1 MTNPE
6 RHFLEAD
13 VIVAGAGPAGVSAA
27 LAAAEAGAKV
37 LLVDTHDQPGG
48 TLHHAGLHTLC
59 GLFLPNADSP
69 VPVSN
74 TARMWAEAI
83 GSRPMRM
90 GRLYELPLAPGQFSV
105 TATDMLSRSQ
115 GLEVAFGAELGAG
128 SVLRF
133 RSLVDATGR
142 AHILDMAGL
151 PTAGADPT
159 CPGIGFRLSGVA
171 AKRPSTLQI
180 LRHFD
185 RLGYEFLPTI
195 MPWRGPENEIAGVLN
210 VAPEHHGDAPRTLK
224 SRTLEYLET
233 MLRELRTAFIPFAA
247 SRLSH
252 VGEEVGLRS
261 GRVFAGPMR
270 IDRSQV
276 RAGGAEDVAVRGF
289 WPVEW
294 WRDLGGPRFVH
305 PHPGGY
311 AIPDEC
317 LRVSRSPSI
326 YTAGMSISATP
337 EGQAAVRAAGVCLET
352 GARAGTLAAQDARM
366 EIFHQLV
373 LMPRKSA

>member
-1 MTNPE
+1 MTDPE

-13 VIVAGAGPAGVSAA
+13 VIVAGAGPAGVAA
-27 LAAAEAGAKV
+27 VLAAAEAGAKV
-37 LLVDTHDQPGG
+37 LLADAHGRPGG

-59 GLFLPNADSP
+59 GLYLPDADSP
-69 VPVSN
+69 VPVSD
-74 TARMWAEAI
+74 TARRWAEAI

-90 GRLYELPLAPGQFSV
+90 GRLHVLPLAPGQFSV
-105 TATDMLSRSQ
+105 AATDMLSRSQ
-115 GLEVAFGAELGAG
+115 GVEVAFGTELGAG

-142 AHILDMAGL
+142 ARILHMAGL
-151 PTAGADPT
+151 PTAGTDPA

-185 RLGYEFLPTI
+185 RLECGFLPTF
-195 MPWRGPENEIAGVLN
+195 MPWSGPENEIAGVLN
-210 VAPEHHGDAPRTLK
+210 VAPEHHADAPGTLK
-224 SRTLEYLET
+224 SRALEYLEF
-233 MLRELRTAFIPFAA
+233 MLRELRNAFAPFAA

-252 VGEEVGLRS
+252 VGEEVGLRC
-261 GRVFAGPMR
+261 GRVFAGPVR
-270 IDRSQV
+270 IDRNQV
-276 RAGGAEDVAVRGF
+276 RAGGAEDAAVRGF

-305 PHPGGY
+305 PHPSGY
-311 AIPDEC
+311 EIPDEC

-326 YTAGMSISATP
+326 YTAGMGISATP

-352 GARAGTLAAQDARM
+352 GTRAGALAARDART
-366 EIFHQLV
+366 EPLHQLV
-373 LMPRKSA
+373 LMPGKSA

>member
-1 MTNPE
+1 MTDPE
-6 RHFLEAD
+6 RHVLEAD
-13 VIVAGAGPAGVSAA
+13 VIVAGAGPAGVAAA

-37 LLVDTHDQPGG
+37 LLADAHGRPGG

-59 GLFLPNADSP
+59 GLYLPDADSP
-69 VPVSN
+69 VPVSD
-74 TARMWAEAI
+74 TARRWAEAI

-90 GRLYELPLAPGQFSV
+90 GRLHVLPLSPGQFSV
-105 TATDMLSRSQ
+105 AATDMLSRSQ
-115 GLEVAFGAELGAG
+115 GVEVAFDTELGAG
-128 SVLRF
+128 STLRF
-133 RSLVDATGR
+133 KSLVDATGR
-142 AHILDMAGL
+142 ARILDMAGL
-151 PTAGADPT
+151 PTAGADPA

-185 RLGYEFLPTI
+185 RLGYGFLPTF
-195 MPWRGPENEIAGVLN
+195 MPWNGPENEIAGVLN
-210 VAPEHHGDAPRTLK
+210 VAPEHHADAPGTLK
-224 SRTLEYLET
+224 SRALEYLEF
-233 MLRELRTAFIPFAA
+233 MLRELRNAFAPFAA

-261 GRVFAGPMR
+261 GRVFAGPVR

-276 RAGGAEDVAVRGF
+276 QAGGAEDAAVRGF

-305 PHPGGY
+305 PHPDGY

-326 YTAGMSISATP
+326 YTAGMGISATP

-352 GARAGTLAAQDARM
+352 GTRAGALAAQDART
-366 EIFHQLV
+366 EPLHQLV
-373 LMPRKSA
+373 LMPGKPI